1 MQALHVEK
9 EKKERRKAMLLS
21 FLFHVATIILLM
33 LPLLKYPDPP
43 PGQDGILIALG
54 NPDEGTGPIEPGGP
68 EEPTPVEQKEEPKPE
83 PKPKV
88 EVKPKEKVK
97 STEPLVSDQEL
108 EINRKKAIE
117 KKEKEE
123 RDLKEK
129 QETAERIRIAKEREE
144 ANKREEQEAAE
155 LIKNI
160 KKGSGGTSGKSGKGG
175 QVNGDENGKVEEGIS
190 TGTGMVGGGL
200 GGRGVV
206 SSPILK
212 DDSNNRGS
220 VVVAICLDKDGNVTE
235 AKFQLQGST
244 ITSGKLRDLA
254 VSNARQWRF
263 KPGNEERQCGNI
275 TYSFKVQ

>member
-9 EKKERRKAMLLS
+9 EKKERRKAMMLS

-83 PKPKV
+83 PKPKE

-144 ANKREEQEAAE
+144 AKQKEEQEAAE

-175 QVNGDENGKVEEGIS
+175 QANGDENGKVEEGIS

-220 VVVAICLDKDGNVTE
+220 VIVAICLDKDGNVTE

-244 ITSGKLRDLA
+244 ITSGKLRELA

-263 KPGNEERQCGNI
+263 KPGNEERQCGII
-275 TYSFKVQ
+275 TYTFKVQ

>member
-83 PKPKV
+83 PKPKE

-206 SSPILK
+206 SSPALK

-244 ITSGKLRDLA
+244 ITSGELRDLA

-263 KPGNEERQCGNI
+263 KPGNEERQCGII

>member
-83 PKPKV
+83 PKPKE

-108 EINRKKAIE
+108 EINKKKAIE

-206 SSPILK
+206 SSPALK

-263 KPGNEERQCGNI
+263 KPGNEERQCGII

>member
-9 EKKERRKAMLLS
+9 EKKERRKAMLFS
-21 FLFHVATIILLM
+21 FLFHIATIILLM

-83 PKPKV
+83 PKPRE

>member
-83 PKPKV
+83 PKPKE

-263 KPGNEERQCGNI
+263 KPGNEERQCGII

>member
-83 PKPKV
+83 PKPKE

-108 EINRKKAIE
+108 EINKKKAIE

>member
-9 EKKERRKAMLLS
+9 EKKEKRKAMLLS

-83 PKPKV
+83 PKPKE

-144 ANKREEQEAAE
+144 AKQKEEQEAAE

-175 QVNGDENGKVEEGIS
+175 QANGDENGKVEEGIS

-263 KPGNEERQCGNI
+263 KPGNEERQCGII

>member
-83 PKPKV
+83 PKPKE

-108 EINRKKAIE
+108 EINKKKAIE

-144 ANKREEQEAAE
+144 ANKREEQEASE

>member
-83 PKPKV
+83 PKPKE

-206 SSPILK
+206 SSPALK

-263 KPGNEERQCGNI
+263 KPGNEERQCGII

>member
-83 PKPKV
+83 PKPKE

-108 EINRKKAIE
+108 EINKKKAIE

-206 SSPILK
+206 SSPALK

>member
-83 PKPKV
+83 PKPKE

-97 STEPLVSDQEL
+97 STDPLVSEKEL
-108 EINRKKAIE
+108 EINRRKAAE

-123 RDLKEK
+123 RDIKEKEEAAERVRLAKEK
-129 QETAERIRIAKEREE
+129 QEAIDKEQ
-144 ANKREEQEAAE
+144 QEAAE

-160 KKGSGGTSGKSGKGG
+160 KKGSGGSSGKSGKGG
-175 QVNGDENGKVEEGIS
+175 QANGDENGKVEEGIS

-206 SSPILK
+206 SSPSLK

-220 VVVAICLDKDGNVTE
+220 VVIAICLDRDGNVTE

-263 KPGNEERQCGNI
+263 KPGNEDRQCGII

>member
-83 PKPKV
+83 PKPKE

-144 ANKREEQEAAE
+144 ANKREEQEASE

-220 VVVAICLDKDGNVTE
+220 VIVAICLDKDGNVTE

-254 VSNARQWRF
+254 VNNAKQWRF

>member
-68 EEPTPVEQKEEPKPE
+68 EEPTPVEQREEPKPE
-83 PKPKV
+83 PKPKE

-129 QETAERIRIAKEREE
+129 QETAERIKIAKEREE

-206 SSPILK
+206 SSPALK

>member
-83 PKPKV
+83 PKPKE

-263 KPGNEERQCGNI
+263 KPGNEDRQCGII

>member
-68 EEPTPVEQKEEPKPE
+68 EEPTPVVQKEEPKPE
-83 PKPKV
+83 PKPKE

-129 QETAERIRIAKEREE
+129 QETAERIKIAKEREE

-220 VVVAICLDKDGNVTE
+220 VIVAICLDKDGNVTE

-244 ITSGKLRDLA
+244 VTSGKLRDLA
-254 VSNARQWRF
+254 VNNAKQWRF
-263 KPGNEERQCGNI
+263 KPGNEERQCGII
-275 TYSFKVQ
+275 TYTFKVQ

>member
-9 EKKERRKAMLLS
+9 EKKERRKAMFLS

-54 NPDEGTGPIEPGGP
+54 NPDEGTGPIVPGGP

-83 PKPKV
+83 PKPKE

-129 QETAERIRIAKEREE
+129 QETAERIKIAKEREE
-144 ANKREEQEAAE
+144 ANKREEQEASE

-206 SSPILK
+206 SSPALK

>member
-83 PKPKV
+83 PKPKE

-108 EINRKKAIE
+108 EINKKKAIE

-275 TYSFKVQ
+275 TYSLKVQ

>member
-9 EKKERRKAMLLS
+9 EKKEKRKAMILS
-21 FLFHVATIILLM
+21 FLFHLGTIILLM
-33 LPLLKYPDPP
+33 LPLLQYPDPP

-68 EEPTPVEQKEEPKPE
+68 EEPAPEEQIEEPEPE
-83 PKPKV
+83 PKPAE

-97 STEPLVSDQEL
+97 STEPLISEKEL
-108 EINRKKAIE
+108 EINRKKALE

-123 RDLKEK
+123 RELKEK
-129 QETAERIRIAKEREE
+129 QEAEEKVRIAREKEE
-144 ANKREEQEAAE
+144 ARKMEEQEAAE

-160 KKGSGGTSGKSGKGG
+160 KKGSGGSSGKPGKGG
-175 QVNGDENGKVEEGIS
+175 QAGGDADGKVEEGIS

-206 SSPILK
+206 SSPALK

-220 VVVAICLDKDGNVTE
+220 VVIAICLDKDGNVTE

-263 KPGNEERQCGNI
+263 KPGSEERQCGNI
-275 TYSFKVQ
+275 TYTFKVQ

>member
-83 PKPKV
+83 PKPKE

-144 ANKREEQEAAE
+144 ANKREEQEASE

-160 KKGSGGTSGKSGKGG
+160 KKGSGGTSGTSGKGG

-206 SSPILK
+206 SSPALK

>member
-9 EKKERRKAMLLS
+9 EKKERRKAMLFS
-21 FLFHVATIILLM
+21 FLFHIATIILLM

-43 PGQDGILIALG
+43 PGQDGILITLG

-83 PKPKV
+83 PKPKE

>member
-9 EKKERRKAMLLS
+9 EKKERRQAMLLS

-83 PKPKV
+83 PKPKE

>member
-83 PKPKV
+83 PKPRE

-144 ANKREEQEAAE
+144 ANKREEQEASE

-206 SSPILK
+206 SSPALK

-263 KPGNEERQCGNI
+263 KPGNEERQCGII

>member
-9 EKKERRKAMLLS
+9 EKKEKRKAMLLS

-54 NPDEGTGPIEPGGP
+54 SPDEGTGPIEPGGP

-83 PKPKV
+83 PKPKE

-144 ANKREEQEAAE
+144 AKQKEEQEAAE

-175 QVNGDENGKVEEGIS
+175 QANGDENGKVEEGIS

-263 KPGNEERQCGNI
+263 KPGNEERQCGII

>member
-9 EKKERRKAMLLS
+9 EKKEKRNAMILS
-21 FLFHVATIILLM
+21 FLFHLGTIILLM
-33 LPLLKYPDPP
+33 LPLLQYPDPP

-68 EEPTPVEQKEEPKPE
+68 EEPAPEEQIEEPEPE
-83 PKPKV
+83 PKPAE

-97 STEPLVSDQEL
+97 STEPLISEKEL
-108 EINRKKAIE
+108 EINRKKALE

-123 RDLKEK
+123 RELKEK
-129 QETAERIRIAKEREE
+129 QEAEEKVRIAREKEE
-144 ANKREEQEAAE
+144 ARKMEEQEAAE

-160 KKGSGGTSGKSGKGG
+160 KKGSGGSSGKPGKGG
-175 QVNGDENGKVEEGIS
+175 QADGDADGKVEEGIS

-206 SSPILK
+206 SSPALK

-220 VVVAICLDKDGNVTE
+220 VVIAICLDKDGNVTE

-263 KPGNEERQCGNI
+263 KPGSEERQCGNI
-275 TYSFKVQ
+275 TYTFKVQ

>member
-1 MQALHVEK
+1 MQVVQLAK
-9 EKKERRKAMLLS
+9 EKKEKRKAMIIS
-21 FLFHVATIILLM
+21 FLFHLGTIILLM

-54 NPDEGTGPIEPGGP
+54 NPDEGTGPMEPGGP
-68 EEPTPVEQKEEPKPE
+68 EEPSPEEQVVVPE
-83 PKPKV
+83 PEPAE
-88 EVKPKEKVK
+88 EVKPQEKAS
-97 STEPLVSDQEL
+97 STEPLVSEKEL
-108 EINRKKAIE
+108 EINRKKALE
-117 KKEKEE
+117 KKEKED

-129 QETAERIRIAKEREE
+129 QEAEERIRIAKEQED
-144 ANKREEQEAAE
+144 AINKEKEEAAE

-160 KKGSGGTSGKSGKGG
+160 KKGSGGSSGKSGKGG
-175 QVNGDENGKVEEGIS
+175 QPEGNEQGKVEEGIS

-206 SSPILK
+206 SSPTLK

-220 VVVAICLDKDGNVTE
+220 VVIAICLDKDGNVTE

-263 KPGNEERQCGNI
+263 KPGIEERQCGII
-275 TYSFKVQ
+275 TYTFKVQ

>member
-9 EKKERRKAMLLS
+9 EKKEKRKAMILS
-21 FLFHVATIILLM
+21 FLFHLGTIILLM

-68 EEPTPVEQKEEPKPE
+68 EEPTPEEQVEEPEPE
-83 PKPKV
+83 PKPA
-88 EVKPKEKVK
+88 EEQKPKEKVK
-97 STEPLVSDQEL
+97 STDPLISEKEL
-108 EINRKKAIE
+108 EINRKKALE

-123 RDLKEK
+123 RERKEK
-129 QETAERIRIAKEREE
+129 QEADEKVRIAREQEE
-144 ANKREEQEAAE
+144 ARKMEEQEAAE

-160 KKGSGGTSGKSGKGG
+160 KKGSGGSSGKPGKGG
-175 QVNGDENGKVEEGIS
+175 QADGDANGKVEEGIS

-206 SSPILK
+206 SSPALK

-220 VVVAICLDKDGNVTE
+220 VVIAICLDKDGNVTE

-263 KPGNEERQCGNI
+263 KPGSEERQCGNI
-275 TYSFKVQ
+275 TYTFKVQ

>member
-68 EEPTPVEQKEEPKPE
+68 EEPTPVVQNEEPKPE
-83 PKPKV
+83 PKPKE

-129 QETAERIRIAKEREE
+129 QETAERIKIAKEREE
-144 ANKREEQEAAE
+144 ANQREEQEAAE

-220 VVVAICLDKDGNVTE
+220 VIVAICLDKDGNVTE

-244 ITSGKLRDLA
+244 VTSGKLRDLA
-254 VSNARQWRF
+254 VNNAKQWRF
-263 KPGNEERQCGNI
+263 KPGNEERQCGII
-275 TYSFKVQ
+275 TYTFKVQ

>member
-83 PKPKV
+83 PKPKE

-97 STEPLVSDQEL
+97 SIEPLVSDQEL
-108 EINRKKAIE
+108 EINKKKAIE

-263 KPGNEERQCGNI
+263 KPGHEERQCGNI

>member
-1 MQALHVEK
+1 
-9 EKKERRKAMLLS
+9 
-21 FLFHVATIILLM
+21 M

-83 PKPKV
+83 PKPKE

-108 EINRKKAIE
+108 EINKKKAIE

>member
-9 EKKERRKAMLLS
+9 EKKEKRKAMILS
-21 FLFHVATIILLM
+21 FLFHLGTIILLM
-33 LPLLKYPDPP
+33 LPLLQYPDPP

-54 NPDEGTGPIEPGGP
+54 NPDEGTGLIEPGGP
-68 EEPTPVEQKEEPKPE
+68 EEPAPEEQIEVPEPE
-83 PKPKV
+83 PKPAE

-97 STEPLVSDQEL
+97 STDPLISEKEL
-108 EINRKKAIE
+108 EINRKKALE

-123 RDLKEK
+123 RELKEK
-129 QETAERIRIAKEREE
+129 QEADEKVRIAREKEE
-144 ANKREEQEAAE
+144 ARKMEEQEAAE

-160 KKGSGGTSGKSGKGG
+160 KKGSGGSSGKPGKGG
-175 QVNGDENGKVEEGIS
+175 QADGDADGKVEEGIS

-206 SSPILK
+206 SSPALK

-220 VVVAICLDKDGNVTE
+220 VVIAICLDKDGNVTE

-263 KPGNEERQCGNI
+263 KPGSEERQCGNI
-275 TYSFKVQ
+275 TYTFKVQ

>member
-9 EKKERRKAMLLS
+9 EKKERRKAMLFS
-21 FLFHVATIILLM
+21 FLFHIATIILLM

-83 PKPKV
+83 PKPKE

-206 SSPILK
+206 SSPALK

-263 KPGNEERQCGNI
+263 KQGNEERQCGII

>member
-83 PKPKV
+83 PKPKE

-129 QETAERIRIAKEREE
+129 QETAERIKIAKEREE
-144 ANKREEQEAAE
+144 PNKREEQEAAE

-220 VVVAICLDKDGNVTE
+220 VIVAICLDKDGNVTE

-254 VSNARQWRF
+254 VNNAKQWRF
-263 KPGNEERQCGNI
+263 KPGNEERQCGII
-275 TYSFKVQ
+275 TYTFKVQ

>member
-83 PKPKV
+83 PKPKE
-88 EVKPKEKVK
+88 EVKPKDKVK

-206 SSPILK
+206 SSPALK

-263 KPGNEERQCGNI
+263 KPGNEERQCGII

>member
-83 PKPKV
+83 PKPKE

-108 EINRKKAIE
+108 EINKKKAIE

-129 QETAERIRIAKEREE
+129 QETAERIKIAKEREE

-220 VVVAICLDKDGNVTE
+220 VIVAICLDKDGNVTE

-254 VSNARQWRF
+254 VNNAKQWRF
-263 KPGNEERQCGNI
+263 KPGNEERQCGII
-275 TYSFKVQ
+275 TYTFKVQ

>member
-83 PKPKV
+83 PKPKE

-129 QETAERIRIAKEREE
+129 QETAERIKIAKEREE

-175 QVNGDENGKVEEGIS
+175 QVNGDENGKVEEGSS

-220 VVVAICLDKDGNVTE
+220 VIVAICLDKDGNVTE

-254 VSNARQWRF
+254 VNNAKQWRF
-263 KPGNEERQCGNI
+263 KPGNEERQCGII
-275 TYSFKVQ
+275 TYTFKVQ

>member
-83 PKPKV
+83 PKPKE

-144 ANKREEQEAAE
+144 ANNREEQEAAE

>member
-9 EKKERRKAMLLS
+9 EKKERRKAMLFS
-21 FLFHVATIILLM
+21 FLFHIATIILLM

-83 PKPKV
+83 PKPKE

>member
-83 PKPKV
+83 PKPRE

-206 SSPILK
+206 SSPALK

-220 VVVAICLDKDGNVTE
+220 VVVAICLDNDGNVTE

-263 KPGNEERQCGNI
+263 KPGNEERQCGII

>member
-108 EINRKKAIE
+108 EINKKKAIE

>member
-9 EKKERRKAMLLS
+9 EKKERRKAMLFS
-21 FLFHVATIILLM
+21 FLFHIATIILLM
-33 LPLLKYPDPP
+33 LPLLKYQDPP

-83 PKPKV
+83 PKPKE

-206 SSPILK
+206 SSPALK

-263 KPGNEERQCGNI
+263 KPGNEERQCGII